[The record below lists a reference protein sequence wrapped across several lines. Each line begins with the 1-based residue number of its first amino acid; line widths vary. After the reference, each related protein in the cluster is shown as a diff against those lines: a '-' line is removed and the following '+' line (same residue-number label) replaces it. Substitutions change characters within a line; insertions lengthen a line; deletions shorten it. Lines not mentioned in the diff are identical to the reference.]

1 MHDDSGGGDQ
11 LKMGTTTIK
20 KSEADKAYRESDER
34 GVLDDRDIQ
43 VSDIRKK
50 PRWLLGS
57 DNKSSEPKLNG
68 VTLDHLRKVRGEEE
82 DIFECHKYDLTM
94 EELGKLTEGCKQKG
108 IEMRIMPFS
117 QYWPNH
123 TIAIR
128 FEQKKK
134 KR

>member
-1 MHDDSGGGDQ
+1 
-11 LKMGTTTIK
+11 MGTTTIK
-20 KSEADKAYRESDER
+20 RSEANKAYRESDER
-34 GVLDDRDIQ
+34 GVLDDRDIP

-57 DNKSSEPKLNG
+57 DTKSPEPKLNS
-68 VTLDHLRKVRGEEE
+68 VLLDHLRKVRGEGE
-82 DIFECHKYDLTM
+82 DVFESHKYDLTM
-94 EELGKLTEGCKQKG
+94 NDLEKLIEGCKQKG

-123 TIAIR
+123 TVAIR

-134 KR
+134 